1 MDSSNGYGLAILSQI
16 VEKTYDK
23 NLTDLI
29 DYYFYYK
36 KNTDLAQQYCQILI
50 DNNKDG
56 EAIKRLIDYY
66 LNDKSKSELF
76 EFFCWAI
83 IKYNNNIYCLEKL
96 AYYYLEKSNYINTFN
111 CFIGIIIYSEINSPD
126 MTKYIDTIN
135 SIFVIIKI
143 QSNYNLIFT
152 QLLTNIQILN
162 SDIPL
167 THKKIFAQI
176 VKSIEKCIGL

>member
-23 NLTDLI
+23 NLTELI
-29 DYYFYYK
+29 DYYFYYE
-36 KNTDLAQQYCQILI
+36 KNEVLAQQYCQKLI
-50 DNNKDG
+50 DNKDG

-96 AYYYLEKSNYINTFN
+96 AYYYLEKSNYINTLN
-111 CFIGIIIYSEINSPD
+111 CFIGIIIYLEINSSD
-126 MTKYIDTIN
+126 MTKYIDNIN

-143 QSNYNLIFT
+143 QSNYKLIFT
-152 QLLTNIQILN
+152 QLLANIRILN
-162 SDIPL
+162 SDIPQ
-167 THKKIFAQI
+167 THKKIFSQI
-176 VKSIEKCIGL
+176 VKSIEKFIGL